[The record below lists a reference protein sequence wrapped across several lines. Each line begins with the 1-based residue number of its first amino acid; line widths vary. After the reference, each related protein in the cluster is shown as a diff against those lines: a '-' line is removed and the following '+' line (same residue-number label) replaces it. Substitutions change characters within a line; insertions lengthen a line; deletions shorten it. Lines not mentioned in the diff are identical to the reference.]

1 MNSITTE
8 LWDEW
13 SSLPQASEETDS
25 AEVAGL
31 LVALPSKNDERK
43 GTTTLGS
50 SRLWALRRLLKLWK
64 NSRWRQEWN
73 LAASMR
79 VPSDMKGRV
88 SLVFPQKLYEEV
100 TSPDPSEPFRENWA
114 WVRGVWGGCGAF
126 YVPKSGYYLTMKP
139 GRDDV
144 AQRLK
149 RLLHKTRVPWGERTA
164 HGKRELILRD
174 QQGIVTFL
182 SKLGLAGIYLLVEDK
197 AILRTMRDQAN
208 RMRNCDTANIKKTLK
223 AAEEQTALA
232 HVLLRSGLLP
242 TLPSYFQALV
252 EARLEHPE
260 ESLTELGKRLAPPVT
275 KSTVKYRW
283 KRLLELM
290 EKSAETSVETSNG

>member
-1 MNSITTE
+1 MHSITTE

-13 SSLPQASEETDS
+13 SSLSQLNEETD
-25 AEVAGL
+25 EVVGL
-31 LVALPSKNDERK
+31 FAALPFKNDDRK
-43 GTTTLGS
+43 GITLLGS

-64 NSRWRQEWN
+64 NSRWRHEWN

-79 VPSDMKGRV
+79 LPSDMKGRV
-88 SLVFPQKLYEEV
+88 DLALPQKLYEEIAFV
-100 TSPDPSEPFRENWA
+100 EPSETSPWA
-114 WVRGVWGGCGAF
+114 WIRGVWGGCGAL
-126 YVPKSGYYLTMKP
+126 YVPKSGYYLAMKI

-144 AQRLK
+144 ANRMK
-149 RLLHKTRVPWGERTA
+149 RFLHKTHIPWGERTA
-164 HGKRELILRD
+164 HGKCELILRD

-182 SKLGLAGIYLLVEDK
+182 SKMGLASISLLVEDK

-232 HVLLRSGLLP
+232 HALLHNGLLS
-242 TLPSYFQALV
+242 TLPAHFQALV
-252 EARLEHPE
+252 EVRLEHPE
-260 ESLTELGKRLAPPVT
+260 ESLSELGKRLSPPVT

-283 KRLLELM
+283 KRLFELLE
-290 EKSAETSVETSNG
+290 KDGTGASP